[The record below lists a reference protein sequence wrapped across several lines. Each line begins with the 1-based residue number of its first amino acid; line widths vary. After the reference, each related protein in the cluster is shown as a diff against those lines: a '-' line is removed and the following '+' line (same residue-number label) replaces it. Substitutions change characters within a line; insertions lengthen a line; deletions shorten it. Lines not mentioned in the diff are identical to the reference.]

1 MFQPV
6 RPVICFV
13 NFCFSF
19 TVKAK
24 NLGKPVFILKQS
36 VGRKMKVE
44 SLIQIEFWREEYI
57 WEVAVN
63 K

>member
-36 VGRKMKVE
+36 VGRKIKAE
-44 SLIQIEFWREEYI
+44 SLIQILFSLSFGGKNI
-57 WEVAVN
+57 SG
-63 K
+63 KL